1 MNAEHQQLEWKE
13 SWRDEHLKWVC
24 AFANSE
30 GGTLVIGRN
39 DEGNAVGLPQ
49 ARKLLEDLPN
59 KVGDLLGVVVQVN
72 LRTEGGH
79 AVLELVTPAYPTPIS
94 YLCAVAAPRIAQA
107 TAPVIPEVSDPV
119 SDPVSDLVSDPVVQ
133 LLRALLSGPLPT
145 SALLANL
152 SLKHRHS
159 FRTRYLRP
167 AMEEGWI
174 EPTLPDKLNSRLQRY
189 RLTAAGRAS
198 AQALLLTEG

>member
-13 SWRDEHLKWVC
+13 SWRDAHLKWMC

-39 DEGNAVGLPQ
+39 DEGHAVGLPQ

-59 KVGDLLGVVVQVN
+59 KVLDLLGVVVQVN

-79 AVLELVTPAYPTPIS
+79 AVLELVTAAYPTPIS
-94 YLCAVAAPRIAQA
+94 YLRAVAVPRMAQA
-107 TAPVIPEVSDPV
+107 AAPAIPQ
-119 SDPVSDLVSDPVVQ
+119 VSDLVSDPIGQ
-133 LLRALLSGPLPT
+133 LLGALLGGPLPT
-145 SALLANL
+145 SALLADL

-167 AMEEGWI
+167 ALEGGWI
-174 EPTLPDKLNSRLQRY
+174 EPTQPDKLNSRLQRY
-189 RLTAAGRAS
+189 RLAAAGRAK
-198 AQALLLTEG
+198 AQGLLLTGS

>member
-39 DEGNAVGLPQ
+39 DEGHAVGLPQ

-59 KVGDLLGVVVQVN
+59 KVRELLGVVVQVN

-79 AVLELVTPAYPTPIS
+79 AVLELVTAAYPTPIS
-94 YLCAVAAPRIAQA
+94 YLRAVAVPRMAQA
-107 TAPVIPEVSDPV
+107 AAPAIPQ
-119 SDPVSDLVSDPVVQ
+119 VSDLVSDPIGQ
-133 LLRALLSGPLPT
+133 LLGALLGGPLPT
-145 SALLANL
+145 SALLADL

-167 AMEEGWI
+167 ALEGGWI
-174 EPTLPDKLNSRLQRY
+174 EPTQPDKLNSRLQRY
-189 RLTAAGRAS
+189 RLAAAGRAK
-198 AQALLLTEG
+198 AQGLLLTGS

>member
-30 GGTLVIGRN
+30 GSTLVIGRN
-39 DEGNAVGLPQ
+39 DEGHAVGLPQ

-59 KVGDLLGVVVQVN
+59 KVRDLLGVVVQVN

-79 AVLELVTPAYPTPIS
+79 AVLELLTPAYPTPIS
-94 YLCAVAAPRIAQA
+94 YLRAVAAPRMAQA
-107 TAPVIPEVSDPV
+107 AAPVIPQL

-133 LLRALLSGPLPT
+133 LLRALLGGPLPT
-145 SALLANL
+145 SALMADLR
-152 SLKHRHS
+152 LKHRHS

-167 AMEEGWI
+167 AMEGGWI

-189 RLTAAGRAS
+189 RLTAAGRAR

>member
-13 SWRDEHLKWVC
+13 SWRDEHLKWMC

-39 DEGNAVGLPQ
+39 DEGHAVGLPQ

-59 KVGDLLGVVVQVN
+59 KVRELLGVVVQVN

-79 AVLELVTPAYPTPIS
+79 PVLELVTAAYPTPIS
-94 YLCAVAAPRIAQA
+94 YLSAVAAPRMAQA
-107 TAPVIPEVSDPV
+107 AAPVIPEVSDPV
-119 SDPVSDLVSDPVVQ
+119 SDPVVQ
-133 LLRALLSGPLPT
+133 LLRALLGGPLPT
-145 SALLANL
+145 SALLADL

-189 RLTAAGRAS
+189 RLTAAGRAK
-198 AQALLLTEG
+198 AQGLLLTRS

>member
-13 SWRDEHLKWVC
+13 SWRDEHLTWVC
-24 AFANSE
+24 AFADSE

-39 DEGNAVGLPQ
+39 DEGHAVGLPQ

-59 KVGDLLGVVVQVN
+59 KVRDLLGVVVQVN

-79 AVLELVTPAYPTPIS
+79 PVLELVTAAYPTPIS
-94 YLCAVAAPRIAQA
+94 YLSAVAAPRMAQA
-107 TAPVIPEVSDPV
+107 AAPVIPEVSDPV
-119 SDPVSDLVSDPVVQ
+119 SDPVVQ
-133 LLRALLSGPLPT
+133 LLRALLGGPLPT
-145 SALLANL
+145 SALLADL

-167 AMEEGWI
+167 AMEGGWI

-189 RLTAAGRAS
+189 RLTAAGRARV
-198 AQALLLTEG
+198 QTLLLTGS

>member
-13 SWRDEHLKWVC
+13 SWRDEHLKWMC

-39 DEGNAVGLPQ
+39 DEGHAVGLPQ

-59 KVGDLLGVVVQVN
+59 KVRELLGVVVQVN

-79 AVLELVTPAYPTPIS
+79 PVLELVTAAYPTPIS
-94 YLCAVAAPRIAQA
+94 YLSAVAAPRMAQA
-107 TAPVIPEVSDPV
+107 GAPVIPQLSDP
-119 SDPVSDLVSDPVVQ
+119 VSDPVVQ
-133 LLRALLSGPLPT
+133 LLRALLGGPLPT
-145 SALLANL
+145 SALLADL

-189 RLTAAGRAS
+189 RLTAAGRAK
-198 AQALLLTEG
+198 AQGLLLTRS

>member
-59 KVGDLLGVVVQVN
+59 KVRELLGVVVQVN

-79 AVLELVTPAYPTPIS
+79 AVLELVTTAYPTPIS
-94 YLCAVAAPRIAQA
+94 YLCAVAAPRMAQA
-107 TAPVIPEVSDPV
+107 TAPFIPEVSA
-119 SDPVSDLVSDPVVQ
+119 PVSDLVSDPVVQ
-133 LLRALLSGPLPT
+133 LLRALLGGPLPT
-145 SALLANL
+145 SALLADL

-167 AMEEGWI
+167 ALEGGWI

-189 RLTAAGRAS
+189 RLTAAGRAK
-198 AQALLLTEG
+198 AQGLLLTGI

>member
-39 DEGNAVGLPQ
+39 DEGHAVGLPQ

-59 KVGDLLGVVVQVN
+59 KVRDLLGVVVQVN

-94 YLCAVAAPRIAQA
+94 YLSAVAAPRMAQA
-107 TAPVIPEVSDPV
+107 AAPVIPEVSDPV
-119 SDPVSDLVSDPVVQ
+119 SDPVVQ
-133 LLRALLSGPLPT
+133 LLRALLGGPRST
-145 SALLANL
+145 SALLADL

-167 AMEEGWI
+167 ALEGGWI

-189 RLTAAGRAS
+189 RLTAAGRARV
-198 AQALLLTEG
+198 QTLLLTGS

>member
-1 MNAEHQQLEWKE
+1 MNAEHQQLEWKA

-39 DEGNAVGLPQ
+39 DEGHAVGLPQ

-59 KVGDLLGVVVQVN
+59 KVRDLLGVVVQVN

-94 YLCAVAAPRIAQA
+94 YLRAVAPPRMAQA
-107 TAPVIPEVSDPV
+107 TAPVIPQV
-119 SDPVSDLVSDPVVQ
+119 SDPVSDLADAHQ
-133 LLRALLSGPLPT
+133 LPGPLLP
-145 SALLANL
+145 AQRQHLAGAQGRRAGPL
-152 SLKHRHS
+152 SVASPWPHL
-159 FRTRYLRP
+159 
-167 AMEEGWI
+167 GWC
-174 EPTLPDKLNSRLQRY
+174 TF
-189 RLTAAGRAS
+189 AGRR
-198 AQALLLTEG
+198 GI

>member
-39 DEGNAVGLPQ
+39 DEGHAVGLPQ

-59 KVGDLLGVVVQVN
+59 KVRDMLGVVVQVN

-79 AVLELVTPAYPTPIS
+79 AVLELVTTAYPTPIS
-94 YLCAVAAPRIAQA
+94 YLSAVAAPRMAQA
-107 TAPVIPEVSDPV
+107 TAPVIPQLSDP
-119 SDPVSDLVSDPVVQ
+119 VSDPVVQ

-145 SALLANL
+145 SALLADL

-189 RLTAAGRAS
+189 RLTAAGRAK
-198 AQALLLTEG
+198 AQGLLLTGS

>member
-13 SWRDEHLKWVC
+13 SGRDEHLKWVC

-39 DEGNAVGLPQ
+39 DEGHAVGLPQ

-59 KVGDLLGVVVQVN
+59 KVRELLGVVVQVN

-79 AVLELVTPAYPTPIS
+79 AVLELVTAAYPTPIS
-94 YLCAVAAPRIAQA
+94 YLSAVAAPRMAQA
-107 TAPVIPEVSDPV
+107 AAPVIPQL
-119 SDPVSDLVSDPVVQ
+119 SDPVSDLVSDPVGQ
-133 LLRALLSGPLPT
+133 LLGALLGGPLPT
-145 SALLANL
+145 SALLADL

-189 RLTAAGRAS
+189 RLTAAGRGK
-198 AQALLLTEG
+198 AQALHHTGS

>member
-39 DEGNAVGLPQ
+39 DEGHAVGLPQ

-59 KVGDLLGVVVQVN
+59 KVRDLLGVVVQVN

-94 YLCAVAAPRIAQA
+94 YR
-107 TAPVIPEVSDPV
+107 
-119 SDPVSDLVSDPVVQ
+119 
-133 LLRALLSGPLPT
+133 G
-145 SALLANL
+145 
-152 SLKHRHS
+152 H
-159 FRTRYLRP
+159 Y
-167 AMEEGWI
+167 
-174 EPTLPDKLNSRLQRY
+174 
-189 RLTAAGRAS
+189 
-198 AQALLLTEG
+198 

>member
-39 DEGNAVGLPQ
+39 DEGHAVGLPQ
-49 ARKLLEDLPN
+49 ARKLLIELPN
-59 KVGDLLGVVVQVN
+59 KVRDLLGVVVQAN

-79 AVLELVTPAYPTPIS
+79 AVLELVTTAYPTPIS
-94 YLCAVAAPRIAQA
+94 YLCAVAAPRMAQA
-107 TAPVIPEVSDPV
+107 TAPVIPE
-119 SDPVSDLVSDPVVQ
+119 VSDLVSDPVVQ
-133 LLRALLSGPLPT
+133 LLRALLGGPLPT

-189 RLTAAGRAS
+189 RLTAAGRAK
-198 AQALLLTEG
+198 AQGLLLTGS

>member
-39 DEGNAVGLPQ
+39 DEGHAVGLPQ

-59 KVGDLLGVVVQVN
+59 KVRDLLGVVVQAN

-79 AVLELVTPAYPTPIS
+79 AVLELVTTAYPTPIS
-94 YLCAVAAPRIAQA
+94 YLCAVAAPRMAQA
-107 TAPVIPEVSDPV
+107 TAPVIPEV

-133 LLRALLSGPLPT
+133 LLRALLGGPLPT

-189 RLTAAGRAS
+189 RLTAAGRAR
-198 AQALLLTEG
+198 AQALKHTEG

>member
-39 DEGNAVGLPQ
+39 DEGHAVGLPQ

-59 KVGDLLGVVVQVN
+59 KVRDLLGVVVQVN

-79 AVLELVTPAYPTPIS
+79 PVLELVTAAYPTPIS
-94 YLCAVAAPRIAQA
+94 YLSAVAAPRMAQA
-107 TAPVIPEVSDPV
+107 AAPVIPEVSDPV
-119 SDPVSDLVSDPVVQ
+119 SDPVVQ
-133 LLRALLSGPLPT
+133 LLRALLGGPLPT
-145 SALLANL
+145 SALLADL

-167 AMEEGWI
+167 AMEGGWI
-174 EPTLPDKLNSRLQRY
+174 EPTLPDKLNNRLQRY
-189 RLTAAGRAS
+189 HLTAAGRAK
-198 AQALLLTEG
+198 AQGLLLTGG

>member
-39 DEGNAVGLPQ
+39 DEGHAVGLPQ

-59 KVGDLLGVVVQVN
+59 KVRDLLGVVVQVN

-79 AVLELVTPAYPTPIS
+79 AMLELVTAAYPTPIS
-94 YLCAVAAPRIAQA
+94 YLSAVTAPRMAQA
-107 TAPVIPEVSDPV
+107 AAPVIPHL

-133 LLRALLSGPLPT
+133 LLRALLGGPLPT
-145 SALLANL
+145 SALLEHL

-167 AMEEGWI
+167 ALEGGWI

-189 RLTAAGRAS
+189 RLTAAGRARV
-198 AQALLLTEG
+198 QTLLLTGS

>member
-39 DEGNAVGLPQ
+39 DEGHAVGLPQ
-49 ARKLLEDLPN
+49 ARKLQEDLPN
-59 KVGDLLGVVVQVN
+59 KVRDLLGVVVQVN

-79 AVLELVTPAYPTPIS
+79 AVLELVTAAYPTPIS
-94 YLCAVAAPRIAQA
+94 YLSAVTAPRMAQA
-107 TAPVIPEVSDPV
+107 AAPVIPQL

-133 LLRALLSGPLPT
+133 LLRALLGGPLPT

-189 RLTAAGRAS
+189 RLTAAGRAR
-198 AQALLLTEG
+198 AQALLLTGV

>member
-30 GGTLVIGRN
+30 GGTLMIGRN
-39 DEGNAVGLPQ
+39 DEGHAVGLPQ

-59 KVGDLLGVVVQVN
+59 KVRDLLGVVVQAN
-72 LRTEGGH
+72 LRTVGGH
-79 AVLELVTPAYPTPIS
+79 AVLELVTTAYPTPIG
-94 YLCAVAAPRIAQA
+94 YLRAVAAPRMAQA
-107 TAPVIPEVSDPV
+107 TAPVIPQLSDPV
-119 SDPVSDLVSDPVVQ
+119 SALVSDPVVQ

-145 SALLANL
+145 SAFLADL

-159 FRTRYLRP
+159 FRTRYRRP
-167 AMEEGWI
+167 AMEGGWI

-189 RLTAAGRAS
+189 RLTAAGRAR

>member
-39 DEGNAVGLPQ
+39 DEGHAVGLPQ

-59 KVGDLLGVVVQVN
+59 KVRDLLGVVVQVN

-94 YLCAVAAPRIAQA
+94 YLSAVAAPRMAQA
-107 TAPVIPEVSDPV
+107 GAPVIPQL
-119 SDPVSDLVSDPVVQ
+119 SDLVSDPVVQ
-133 LLRALLSGPLPT
+133 LLRALLGGPLPT
-145 SALLANL
+145 SALLADL
-152 SLKHRHS
+152 GLKHRQS
-159 FRTRYLRP
+159 FRPRYLRP
-167 AMEEGWI
+167 ALEGGRI

-189 RLTAAGRAS
+189 RLTAAGRAK
-198 AQALLLTEG
+198 AQGLLLTGS

>member
-39 DEGNAVGLPQ
+39 DEGHAVGLPQ

-59 KVGDLLGVVVQVN
+59 KVRDLLGVVVQAN

-79 AVLELVTPAYPTPIS
+79 AVLELVTTAYPTPIS
-94 YLCAVAAPRIAQA
+94 YLRAVAAPLMAQA
-107 TAPVIPEVSDPV
+107 TAPFIPEV

-145 SALLANL
+145 SALLADL

-167 AMEEGWI
+167 AIEGGWI
-174 EPTLPDKLNSRLQRY
+174 EPTLPDKLNSRLQCY
-189 RLTAAGRAS
+189 RLTAAGRAK
-198 AQALLLTEG
+198 AQGLLLTGS

>member
-39 DEGNAVGLPQ
+39 DEGHAVGLPQ

-59 KVGDLLGVVVQVN
+59 KVRDLLGVVVQVN

-79 AVLELVTPAYPTPIS
+79 AVLELVTTAYPTPIS
-94 YLCAVAAPRIAQA
+94 YLCAVAAPRMAQA

-119 SDPVSDLVSDPVVQ
+119 NDLVSDPVVQ
-133 LLRALLSGPLPT
+133 LLRAMLGGPLPT
-145 SALLANL
+145 SALLADL

-167 AMEEGWI
+167 AMEGGWI
-174 EPTLPDKLNSRLQRY
+174 EPTLPDKLNNRLQRY
-189 RLTAAGRAS
+189 HLTAAGRAK
-198 AQALLLTEG
+198 AQGLLLTGG

>member
-13 SWRDEHLKWVC
+13 SGRDEHLKWVC

-39 DEGNAVGLPQ
+39 DEGHAVGLPQ

-59 KVGDLLGVVVQVN
+59 KVRELLGVVVQVN

-79 AVLELVTPAYPTPIS
+79 AVLELVTAAYPTPIS
-94 YLCAVAAPRIAQA
+94 YLSAVAAPRMAQA
-107 TAPVIPEVSDPV
+107 AAPVIPQL

-145 SALLANL
+145 SALLADL

-167 AMEEGWI
+167 ALEGGWI

-189 RLTAAGRAS
+189 RLTAAGRAK
-198 AQALLLTEG
+198 AQGLLLTGS

>member
-79 AVLELVTPAYPTPIS
+79 AVLELVTTAYPTPIS

-145 SALLANL
+145 SALLADL

-167 AMEEGWI
+167 AMEGGWI

-189 RLTAAGRAS
+189 RLTAAGRARV
-198 AQALLLTEG
+198 QTLLLTGS

>member
-39 DEGNAVGLPQ
+39 DEGHAVGLPQ

-59 KVGDLLGVVVQVN
+59 KVRELLGVVVQVN

-79 AVLELVTPAYPTPIS
+79 AVLELVTAAYPTPIS
-94 YLCAVAAPRIAQA
+94 YLSAVAAPRMAQA
-107 TAPVIPEVSDPV
+107 AAPVIPQLSDP
-119 SDPVSDLVSDPVVQ
+119 VSDPVVQ

-145 SALLANL
+145 SALLADL

-167 AMEEGWI
+167 ALEGGWI

-189 RLTAAGRAS
+189 RLTAAGRAK
-198 AQALLLTEG
+198 AQGLLLTGS

>member
-39 DEGNAVGLPQ
+39 DEGHAVGLPQ

-59 KVGDLLGVVVQVN
+59 KVRELLGVVVQVN

-79 AVLELVTPAYPTPIS
+79 AVLELVTAAYPTPIS
-94 YLCAVAAPRIAQA
+94 YLRAVAVPRMAQA
-107 TAPVIPEVSDPV
+107 AAPAIPQ
-119 SDPVSDLVSDPVVQ
+119 VSDLVSDPIGQ
-133 LLRALLSGPLPT
+133 LLGALLGGPLPT
-145 SALLANL
+145 SALLADL

-167 AMEEGWI
+167 AMEG
-174 EPTLPDKLNSRLQRY
+174 
-189 RLTAAGRAS
+189 G
-198 AQALLLTEG
+198 

>member
-1 MNAEHQQLEWKE
+1 MNAEHQQLEWKA

-39 DEGNAVGLPQ
+39 DEGHAVGLPQ
-49 ARKLLEDLPN
+49 ARKLLVELPN
-59 KVGDLLGVVVQVN
+59 KVRDLLGVVVQAN

-94 YLCAVAAPRIAQA
+94 YLSAVAAPRMAQA
-107 TAPVIPEVSDPV
+107 TAPVIPQVSDP
-119 SDPVSDLVSDPVVQ
+119 VSDPVVQ

-167 AMEEGWI
+167 AMEGGWI

-189 RLTAAGRAS
+189 RLTAAGRARV
-198 AQALLLTEG
+198 QTLLLTGS

>member
-39 DEGNAVGLPQ
+39 DEGHAVGLPQ

-59 KVGDLLGVVVQVN
+59 KVRDLLGVVVQVN

-94 YLCAVAAPRIAQA
+94 YLSAVAAPRMAQA
-107 TAPVIPEVSDPV
+107 AAPVIPEVSDPV
-119 SDPVSDLVSDPVVQ
+119 SDPVVQ
-133 LLRALLSGPLPT
+133 LLRALLGGPLPT
-145 SALLANL
+145 SALLADL

-167 AMEEGWI
+167 AMEGGWI

-189 RLTAAGRAS
+189 RLTAAGRARV
-198 AQALLLTEG
+198 QTLLLTGS

>member
-39 DEGNAVGLPQ
+39 DEGHAVGLPQ

-59 KVGDLLGVVVQVN
+59 KVRDLLGVVVQVN

-94 YLCAVAAPRIAQA
+94 YLSAVAAPRMAQA
-107 TAPVIPEVSDPV
+107 AAPVIPEVSDPV
-119 SDPVSDLVSDPVVQ
+119 SDPVVQ
-133 LLRALLSGPLPT
+133 LLRALLGGPLPT
-145 SALLANL
+145 SALLADL

-167 AMEEGWI
+167 ALEGGWI

-189 RLTAAGRAS
+189 RLTAAGRARV
-198 AQALLLTEG
+198 QTLLLTGS

>member
-39 DEGNAVGLPQ
+39 DEGHAVGLPQ

-59 KVGDLLGVVVQVN
+59 KVRDMLGVVVQVN

-79 AVLELVTPAYPTPIS
+79 AVLELVTTAYPTPIS
-94 YLCAVAAPRIAQA
+94 YLSAVAAPRMAQA
-107 TAPVIPEVSDPV
+107 GAPVIPQLSDP
-119 SDPVSDLVSDPVVQ
+119 VSDPVVQ

-145 SALLANL
+145 SALLADL

-189 RLTAAGRAS
+189 RLTAAGRAK
-198 AQALLLTEG
+198 AQGLLLTGS

>member
-24 AFANSE
+24 ALANSE

-39 DEGNAVGLPQ
+39 DESHAVGLPQ

-59 KVGDLLGVVVQVN
+59 KVRDLLGVVVQVN

-94 YLCAVAAPRIAQA
+94 YLRAVAAPRMAQA
-107 TAPVIPEVSDPV
+107 AAPVIPQL

-145 SALLANL
+145 TALLADL
-152 SLKHRHS
+152 RLKLRHS

-189 RLTAAGRAS
+189 RLTAAGQAK
-198 AQALLLTEG
+198 AQGLLLTGS

>member
-1 MNAEHQQLEWKE
+1 MNAEHQQLEWKA

-39 DEGNAVGLPQ
+39 DEGHAVGLPQ
-49 ARKLLEDLPN
+49 ARKLLIELPN
-59 KVGDLLGVVVQVN
+59 KVRDLLGVVVQAN

-79 AVLELVTPAYPTPIS
+79 AVLELVTTAYPTPIS
-94 YLCAVAAPRIAQA
+94 YLCAVAAPRMAQA
-107 TAPVIPEVSDPV
+107 TAPVIPEV

-133 LLRALLSGPLPT
+133 LLRALLGGPLPT

-189 RLTAAGRAS
+189 RLTAAGRAR
-198 AQALLLTEG
+198 AKALLLNGS

>member
-39 DEGNAVGLPQ
+39 DEGHAVGLPQ

-59 KVGDLLGVVVQVN
+59 KVRDLLGVVVQVN

-94 YLCAVAAPRIAQA
+94 YLCAVAAPRMAQA
-107 TAPVIPEVSDPV
+107 AAPVIPEA
-119 SDPVSDLVSDPVVQ
+119 SDPVVQ
-133 LLRALLSGPLPT
+133 LLRALLGGPLPT

-189 RLTAAGRAS
+189 RLTAAGRAR
-198 AQALLLTEG
+198 AKALLLNGS

>member
-39 DEGNAVGLPQ
+39 DEGHAVGLPQ
-49 ARKLLEDLPN
+49 ARKLLVDLPN
-59 KVGDLLGVVVQVN
+59 KVRDLLGVVVQAN

-79 AVLELVTPAYPTPIS
+79 AVLELVTTAYPTPIS
-94 YLCAVAAPRIAQA
+94 YLCAVAAPRMAQA
-107 TAPVIPEVSDPV
+107 TAPVIPE
-119 SDPVSDLVSDPVVQ
+119 VSDPVVQ

-145 SALLANL
+145 SALLADL

-167 AMEEGWI
+167 AMEGGWI

-189 RLTAAGRAS
+189 RLTAAGRAK
-198 AQALLLTEG
+198 AQGLLLTGS

>member
-1 MNAEHQQLEWKE
+1 MNAEHQQLEWKA

-39 DEGNAVGLPQ
+39 DEGHAVGLPQ

-59 KVGDLLGVVVQVN
+59 KARDLLGVVVQVN

-94 YLCAVAAPRIAQA
+94 YLCAVAAPRMAQA
-107 TAPVIPEVSDPV
+107 AAPVIPQLSAPV
-119 SDPVSDLVSDPVVQ
+119 NDLVSDPVVQ
-133 LLRALLSGPLPT
+133 LLRALLGGPLPT

-189 RLTAAGRAS
+189 RLTAAGRAR
-198 AQALLLTEG
+198 AQALLITGV

>member
-39 DEGNAVGLPQ
+39 DEGHAVGLPQ
-49 ARKLLEDLPN
+49 ARKLQEDLPN
-59 KVGDLLGVVVQVN
+59 KVRDLLGVVVQVN

-79 AVLELVTPAYPTPIS
+79 AMLELVTAAYPTPIS
-94 YLCAVAAPRIAQA
+94 YLSAVTAPRMAQA
-107 TAPVIPEVSDPV
+107 AAPVIPQL

-133 LLRALLSGPLPT
+133 LLRALLGGPLPT
-145 SALLANL
+145 SALLEHL

-167 AMEEGWI
+167 ALEGGWI

-189 RLTAAGRAS
+189 RLTAAGRAK
-198 AQALLLTEG
+198 AQGLLLTGS